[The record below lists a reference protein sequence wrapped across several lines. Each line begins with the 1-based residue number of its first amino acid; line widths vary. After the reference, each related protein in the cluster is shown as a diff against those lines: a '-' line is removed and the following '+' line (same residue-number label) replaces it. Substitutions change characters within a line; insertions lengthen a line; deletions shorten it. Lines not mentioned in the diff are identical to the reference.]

1 MISTRGPFW
10 ALPTRFLTGKAAAGG
25 IALINLFAAISGFV
39 GPYVVGYL
47 VKVTGSYAAGMLF
60 LAVLMVLG
68 ALLCLPLRG
77 AKVLADESA

>member
-1 MISTRGPFW
+1 MSAT
-10 ALPTRFLTGKAAAGG
+10 AAPS
-25 IALINLFAAISGFV
+25 IDRLRQSDFRRLAAFIQDDLRHA
-39 GPYVVGYL
+39 VGYL

-68 ALLCLPLRG
+68 ALLCIPLRG